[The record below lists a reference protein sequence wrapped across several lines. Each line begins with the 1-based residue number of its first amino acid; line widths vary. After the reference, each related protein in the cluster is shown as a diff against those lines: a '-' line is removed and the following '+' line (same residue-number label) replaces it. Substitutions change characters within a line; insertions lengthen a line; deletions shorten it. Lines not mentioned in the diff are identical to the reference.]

1 MPFRPAT
8 PLLLKKAMSSLQV
21 PINPLPPLIL
31 IDFDQTITKKDTISL
46 LGEFGVTQTNIPNPW
61 SYFVNS
67 YLEDYRNHK
76 DHLPD
81 LPKDSNFSAFTQ
93 QLDSYKPVEKASLA
107 RVSKHKVFKGIP
119 RTAFTEEGKRLREA
133 ILQPNV
139 ISVLKQYKDDVRI
152 ISLNWSKDWIL
163 GFIQEL
169 DLRKEQVFS
178 NDLKFTSDNIST
190 GEIVPHILT
199 ASDKQRI
206 IKESVVK
213 PNQRVIYIGDSLGDI
228 ESLGKL
234 RIYDLPQI
242 LIY

>member
-31 IDFDQTITKKDTISL
+31 IDFDQTITKKDTIGL
-46 LGEFGVTQTNIPNPW
+46 LGEFGVIQTNIPNPW

-67 YLEDYRNHK
+67 YLEDYRNHR

-152 ISLNWSKDWIL
+152 ISLNWSKDWIW
-163 GFIQEL
+163 
-169 DLRKEQVFS
+169 
-178 NDLKFTSDNIST
+178 
-190 GEIVPHILT
+190 
-199 ASDKQRI
+199 
-206 IKESVVK
+206 
-213 PNQRVIYIGDSLGDI
+213 DSF
-228 ESLGKL
+228 KN
-234 RIYDLPQI
+234 
-242 LIY
+242 LIYEKNKYLVMI